1 MRFNFRYRFLL
12 NYINKKVPYSQCQLL
27 KLGNCFICS
36 RDIDFDIS
44 KNMISATGTCGIAQ
58 TSELAKIKSI
68 SEFVE
73 REAYKNSNANSSNGF
88 AAYPF
93 IFNCKKALI
102 NAEKN
107 AFSEAVERYALHM
120 WTENKIKHLKYTE
133 PEKFNQELYLA
144 IQKEI
149 KFIEYYKIIPSLLNA
164 KNVVVIIL
172 YAKTEYGWSFG
183 SAAAECIAKAEQN
196 ALKELYMNCIGLY
209 RMHKFKITPSSNFE
223 KQLLWISQQEKLI
236 LEKINAS
243 NNNSIQIPKA
253 LFRNIKTKYDDCY
266 VVTQCYFEGYREN
279 HTNDKINKMY
289 L

>member
-1 MRFNFRYRFLL
+1 MQFNFRYRFHL
-12 NYINKKVPYSQCQLL
+12 NYISKKIPYSQCQLL

-44 KNMISATGTCGIAQ
+44 KNMISATGTCGIGQ
-58 TSELAKIKSI
+58 TPELAKIKAI

-73 REAYKNSNANSSNGF
+73 REAYKDSNAKSSHGF

-93 IFNCKKALI
+93 IFNRTKALI

-120 WTENKIKHLKYTE
+120 WADNNIKHSKHTE
-133 PEKFNQELYLA
+133 PEKCNKELYLA

-164 KNVVVIIL
+164 KNTVSVIL
-172 YAKTEYGWSFG
+172 YAKTEHGWSFG
-183 SAAAECIAKAEQN
+183 SAAAESIAKAEQN
-196 ALKELYMNCIGLY
+196 ALKELYMHCIGLY
-209 RMHKFKITPSSNFE
+209 RMHKFQITPSSNFE
-223 KQLLWISQQEKLI
+223 KQLLWVSQQEKLI
-236 LEKINAS
+236 LEKINAF
-243 NNNSIQIPKA
+243 NNNSIQIPNA
-253 LFRNIKTKYDDCY
+253 LFRDIKTKYNDCY
-266 VVTQCYFEGYREN
+266 VVIQCYFKGYQEDYSSN
-279 HTNDKINKMY
+279 KINRLY